1 MAIDHGHDK
10 GPQSSGFV
18 AAMEAA
24 PDAAPDAE
32 DEDEE
37 KVCRFCLCGEEEDD
51 GPENG
56 ALLSAS
62 AVTVGS
68 SAVTVGSSAE
78 ADRSP

>member
-1 MAIDHGHDK
+1 
-10 GPQSSGFV
+10 
-18 AAMEAA
+18 MEAA

-56 ALLSAS
+56 AQSAPAPLRCSVKSSLL
-62 AVTVGS
+62 
-68 SAVTVGSSAE
+68 
-78 ADRSP
+78 

>member
-1 MAIDHGHDK
+1 
-10 GPQSSGFV
+10 
-18 AAMEAA
+18 MEAA

-56 ALLSAS
+56 AQSAPAPV
-62 AVTVGS
+62 AVTAVGS
-68 SAVTVGSSAE
+68 
-78 ADRSP
+78 

>member
-1 MAIDHGHDK
+1 MAIGHGHDK

-56 ALLSAS
+56 AQSAP
-62 AVTVGS
+62 APVAVGS
-68 SAVTVGSSAE
+68 S
-78 ADRSP
+78 

>member
-1 MAIDHGHDK
+1 
-10 GPQSSGFV
+10 
-18 AAMEAA
+18 MEAA